1 MDTIDVNDNA
11 LVQGSFVANLL
22 QEQATGMNLTGHYPI
37 AGYGRAGEATISTG
51 DVITAEYLNAI
62 TGALDTLGA
71 MFFWDKAAK
80 SDSKAYDVTGPFH
93 GVLFT
98 FGTGSNQR
106 GGAYSIQRITD
117 SGAIN
122 STAIKAASDVTI
134 SASDGVITIAN
145 SNTSYEL
152 RYGILIWSGSLTDH
166 VVPDESTNNR

>member
-1 MDTIDVNDNA
+1 MDVNNMNV
-11 LVQGSFVANLL
+11 VQGDFEMNLL
-22 QEQATGMNLTGHYPI
+22 QQQATGMNLTKQYSRAGFGE
-37 AGYGRAGEATISTG
+37 AGYATLSTG
-51 DVITAEYLNAI
+51 DVITADYLNAI
-62 TGALDTLGA
+62 TGTLNALAA

-98 FGTGSNQR
+98 FGNGTTQR

-122 STAIKAASDVTI
+122 ATAIKAASDVTI

-145 SNTSYEL
+145 TNTSYEL
-152 RYGILIWSGSLTDH
+152 RYGILIFSGSLSEH
-166 VVPDESTNNR
+166 VVVPDESNNR